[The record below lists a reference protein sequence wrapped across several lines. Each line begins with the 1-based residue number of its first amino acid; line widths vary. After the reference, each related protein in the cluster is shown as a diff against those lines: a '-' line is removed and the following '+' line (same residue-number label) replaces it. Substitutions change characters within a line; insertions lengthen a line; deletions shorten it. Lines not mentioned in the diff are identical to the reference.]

1 MTVFYPDVSHFQAGL
16 SLSGAQLV
24 MAKATEGTTYRDAS
38 FPGFKQWCNEH
49 GVWFAAYHFLHA
61 GNAAAQA
68 QFCKTV
74 VPDGV
79 GLMIDCEPTGPSNP
93 NLSDV
98 MAFTTEYRKIGGR
111 VHLLYLPEWYW
122 KQLGSPD
129 LHLMA
134 DNDRLALVSSWYGPY
149 SDTGYGWTPY
159 GGVDPAIWQ
168 YTDTQDFN
176 GQKVDFNAYRGTLA
190 ELERLM
196 VEGP

>member
-1 MTVFYPDVSHFQAGL
+1 MTVLYPDVSHFQAGL
-16 SLSGAQLV
+16 DLSGAQLV

-38 FPGFKQWCNEH
+38 YPGFKDWCNEH

-68 QFCKTV
+68 QFCKTA

-79 GLMIDCEPTGPSNP
+79 GLMIDCEPTGTSKPLLP
-93 NLSDV
+93 DV
-98 MAFTTEYRKIGGR
+98 SEFTAEYRKLGGR

-122 KQLGSPD
+122 HDILTPD
-129 LHLMA
+129 LRPALA
-134 DNDRLALVSSWYGPY
+134 EGLALVSSYYAPY
-149 SDTGYGWTPY
+149 SDTGPGWDVYGDVT
-159 GGVDPAIWQ
+159 PAIWQ

-190 ELERLM
+190 DLERLM